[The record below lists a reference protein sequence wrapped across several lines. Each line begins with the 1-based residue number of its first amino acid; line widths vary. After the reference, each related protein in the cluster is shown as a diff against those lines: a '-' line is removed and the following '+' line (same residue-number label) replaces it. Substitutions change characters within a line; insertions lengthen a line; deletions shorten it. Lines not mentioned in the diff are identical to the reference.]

1 VVRERSG
8 ENIFLEK
15 SGEIGAA
22 RCQIFR
28 LKCIKFDF
36 RWGSATDP
44 AGGAHSATPGP
55 LAAFNIAP

>member
-1 VVRERSG
+1 M
-8 ENIFLEK
+8 K
-15 SGEIGAA
+15 KIGVT

-36 RWGSATDP
+36 HCGSTPGTPDP
-44 AGGAHSATPGP
+44 AGGAYSAPPGP